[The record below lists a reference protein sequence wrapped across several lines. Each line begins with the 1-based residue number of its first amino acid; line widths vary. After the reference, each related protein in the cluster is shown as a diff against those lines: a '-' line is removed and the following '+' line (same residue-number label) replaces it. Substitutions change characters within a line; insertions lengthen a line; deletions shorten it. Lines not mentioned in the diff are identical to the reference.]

1 MSISDSA
8 KRPSASDSAATNF
21 PEFVAADCCPYYLST
36 TAESVASPSRYRS
49 PNSYDSLVGV
59 ILVVLASAYFAVSL
73 VLSYYC
79 SAYPAAVVVEEVSG
93 VADAVA
99 VTSHPTSSCCC
110 SRCSFSY
117 RYWYRTINAVG
128 HRQVS
133 NVAVA
138 CAVAGVVVAEIPAAA
153 AIGSVLVDPFPRSL
167 DIR

>member
-8 KRPSASDSAATNF
+8 KRPSVSDSAATNF

-36 TAESVASPSRYRS
+36 TAEFVASPSRYRS

-79 SAYPAAVVVEEVSG
+79 SAYPVAVVVEKVS
-93 VADAVA
+93 VV